1 MADAAAPAVR
11 ARAVMPELEALAVGL
26 AAAAGVGALAAADGG
41 YFPPAWGWTALIGLW
56 FAAAWLLL
64 ARVELQSRALG
75 IVFLGGV
82 AGLAGWTWLSLL
94 WTENTVQTVSEGF
107 RVLAYVGV
115 VAALVLV
122 VRQRTAP
129 ALLRGVL
136 AAITLACVYG
146 LATRLFPD
154 RIGSYDPI
162 ATYRLSEPIGYW
174 NGLAAFA
181 AMGALLA
188 LGVLARDSNVV
199 ARCLAAAAFTVLVC
213 TLFFTFSRGGWIALG
228 IGFVAALT
236 LDPAR
241 LHLIVATITAGIP
254 AALTLWAALSAEA
267 LTDRDPLLSAA
278 VDQGRVVA
286 LIVLLCAALGAL
298 AAAVLVV
305 AERRIHPSRSI
316 RLAFAT
322 LLLLLAIGGT
332 GAVLVNFGGPVGLV
346 RDAYDAFTAPPR
358 PDPEELEQ
366 RLFVFSGNARADLW
380 ESAWEDYRA
389 NSVLGSGAGT
399 YEQFWNRTRPVA
411 LIARDAH
418 SLYLE
423 VLAELGPIGLALLLL
438 ALGVPL
444 VAAFGARREPL
455 AVGGIGAYAAFL
467 FHAGIDWDWELSGL
481 TAAGLACG
489 CALLAL
495 RPTPRAALVPRA
507 GVRFVSAAV
516 LVALAGVAFVGL
528 VGASASAASQEAA
541 EASPP
546 DYAEAEDEARKA
558 RRWAPWSSEPWQR
571 LGEAQ
576 LAAGELAPARAS
588 FRKAIAKEPTDWEL
602 WFRLAEAAGGREQRR
617 ALSEALRLN
626 PRSPELADFRDGVG

>member
-1 MADAAAPAVR
+1 MTDAAAPAVR
-11 ARAVMPELEALAVGL
+11 ARAVVPELEALAVGL
-26 AAAAGVGALAAADGG
+26 AAAVGMGALAAADGG

-56 FAAAWLLL
+56 VAAAWLLL
-64 ARVELQSRALG
+64 ARVELQSRAFG
-75 IVFLGGV
+75 IVFLGAV

-94 WTENTVQTVSEGF
+94 WTENTVRTVAEGF
-107 RVLAYVGV
+107 RALAYVGV

-122 VRQRTAP
+122 VRRRTAP

-136 AAITLACVYG
+136 AAITLVCIYG
-146 LATRLFPD
+146 LATELFPD
-154 RIGSYDPI
+154 RIGSYDPV
-162 ATYRLSEPIGYW
+162 ATYRLSEPLGYW

-199 ARCLAAAAFTVLVC
+199 ARCLAAAAFPLLVC
-213 TLFFTFSRGGWIALG
+213 TLFFTFSRGGWVALG
-228 IGFVAALT
+228 IGFVAALA

-241 LHLIVATITAGIP
+241 LHLIVATISAGIP
-254 AALTLWAALSAEA
+254 AAIALWAALSAEA
-267 LTDRDPLLSAA
+267 LTNRDALLFAA
-278 VDQGRVVA
+278 VDQGREVA
-286 LIVLLCAALGAL
+286 LILVLCSGFAALATFAL
-298 AAAVLVV
+298 VA
-305 AERRIHPSRSI
+305 AERRVHPSRSV

-346 RDAYDAFTAPPR
+346 RDAYDAFKAPPP
-358 PDPEELEQ
+358 PDPEDLEQ
-366 RLFVFSGNARADLW
+366 RLFTFSGTYRPELW
-380 ESAWEDYRA
+380 DAAWEDYRA
-389 NSVLGSGAGT
+389 HSVLGSGAGT
-399 YEQFWNRTRPVA
+399 YEQFWNRTRPIPHIV
-411 LIARDAH
+411 RDAH

-423 VLAELGPIGLALLLL
+423 VLAELGPIGLALLLV
-438 ALGVPL
+438 ALGVP
-444 VAAFGARREPL
+444 AAAAVGARRQPL
-455 AVGGIGAYAAFL
+455 AVGAIGAYAAFL
-467 FHAGIDWDWELSGL
+467 FHAGVDWDWELVGL
-481 TAAGLACG
+481 TAPGLACG

-495 RPTPRAALVPRA
+495 RPTPRAPIVPRT
-507 GVRFVSAAV
+507 GVRFGGAAV

-571 LGEAQ
+571 LGEAE
-576 LAAGELAPARAS
+576 LGAGELAAARAS

-602 WFRLAEAAGGREQRR
+602 WFRLAEAASGREQRR
-617 ALSEALRLN
+617 ALAEALRLN
-626 PRSPELADFRDGVG
+626 PSSPELADFRDELG